1 MLLSNEFLME
11 QLALGYSLPE
21 LSEMWGIDYST
32 LNNNFYF
39 PKKTWKYLTPA
50 IEINGK
56 QEPYYQNEW
65 EYSSLPTYKFNDL
78 SDREKQFYFENLKKQ
93 N

>member
-11 QLALGYSLPE
+11 QLALGYSVPE
-21 LSEMWGIDYST
+21 LAEMWGINYSN

-56 QEPYYQNEW
+56 QEPYYHNEW
-65 EYSSLPTYKFNDL
+65 EYCSLPTYNFYDL
-78 SDREKQFYFENLKKQ
+78 SDREKQFYFENLKKG

>member
-65 EYSSLPTYKFNDL
+65 EYSSLPTYKFHEL
-78 SDREKQFYFENLKKQ
+78 SDREKQFYFENLKKR

>member
-11 QLALGYSLPE
+11 QLALGYSVPE
-21 LSEMWGIDYST
+21 LAEMWGIDYST

-56 QEPYYQNEW
+56 QEPYYYNEW
-65 EYSSLPTYKFNDL
+65 EYSSLPTYKFDDL

>member
-56 QEPYYQNEW
+56 QEPYYYNEW
-65 EYSSLPTYKFNDL
+65 EYSSLPTYKFDEL
-78 SDREKQFYFENLKKQ
+78 SDREKQFYFENLKKG

>member
-56 QEPYYQNEW
+56 QEPYFQNEW
-65 EYSSLPTYKFNDL
+65 EYSSLPTYKFDEL
-78 SDREKQFYFENLKKQ
+78 SDREKQFYFENLKKG

>member
-21 LSEMWGIDYST
+21 LAKMWGIDYST

-56 QEPYYQNEW
+56 QEPYYHNEW
-65 EYSSLPTYKFNDL
+65 EYCSLPTYKFDDL
-78 SDREKQFYFENLKKQ
+78 SDREKQFYFENLKKG